1 MALFKGIDV
10 DKIKGAVE
18 SGARAAQKGLSN
30 IKVDEI
36 AKSAKDAVET
46 GAQNAGNLIEKI
58 KNKQVDDEQ
67 QQDQP
72 YRDFVALL
80 WYLASVDGEITS
92 EEKAKIDELAKS
104 FDDDYEEYATELV
117 QECTSEIRVSENEF
131 GLQNAAKIEAQKLI
145 ETLEPS
151 PRDAR
156 LLCWNLLAIANSDG
170 LDEREA
176 DFIRFVSER
185 AGLDPVVF
193 EEFRNY
199 SDAIVE
205 IECSQEQLKESDRTY
220 SEIEPIMTE
229 FEKRKQTIIEAAQ
242 ALVTDK

>member
-18 SGARAAQKGLSN
+18 SGAKAAQKGLSN

-36 AKSAKDAVET
+36 AKSAKGAVET

-58 KNKQVDDEQ
+58 KNRQTDEEQ
-67 QQDQP
+67 PQDQT
-72 YRDFVALL
+72 YRDFIALL

-92 EEKAKIDELAKS
+92 EEKAKLDELAQSLDEK
-104 FDDDYEEYATELV
+104 YGEYAAELT
-117 QECTSEIRVSENEF
+117 QECSSAIQVSKKEF
-131 GLQNAAKIEAQKLI
+131 GVQNAAKIETQKLI
-145 ETLEPS
+145 EALEPT

-185 AGLDPVVF
+185 AGLDSAVF
-193 EEFRNY
+193 EELKNY
-199 SDAIVE
+199 SNAIVE
-205 IECSQEQLKESDRTY
+205 IERSQEQLKASNRTY

-229 FEKRKQTIIEAAQ
+229 FAKRKQTIIEAAQ
-242 ALVTDK
+242 ALVTDR

>member
-1 MALFKGIDV
+1 M
-10 DKIKGAVE
+10 
-18 SGARAAQKGLSN
+18 
-30 IKVDEI
+30 
-36 AKSAKDAVET
+36 
-46 GAQNAGNLIEKI
+46 
-58 KNKQVDDEQ
+58 
-67 QQDQP
+67 
-72 YRDFVALL
+72 
-80 WYLASVDGEITS
+80 
-92 EEKAKIDELAKS
+92 
-104 FDDDYEEYATELV
+104 
-117 QECTSEIRVSENEF
+117 
-131 GLQNAAKIEAQKLI
+131 
-145 ETLEPS
+145 EPS

-205 IECSQEQLKESDRTY
+205 IERSQEQLKESDRTY